1 MKAVCLGSGTKS
13 NRTIRTTLNGRIR
26 KRIRVCQD
34 ATNNVSLRW
43 TFTHAGPCDD
53 AQKGCDAA
61 YKARRL
67 GSFKYDR
74 PE

>member
-1 MKAVCLGSGTKS
+1 MKAVCLSSGTKS
-13 NRTIRTTLNGRIR
+13 NQTIRTTPNGRIR

-34 ATNNVSLRW
+34 ATNNVSLRR

-53 AQKGCDAA
+53 ARKGCDAA
-61 YKARRL
+61 YKAGRL
-67 GSFKYDR
+67 GSFEYDR